1 MNNAA
6 YDVLV
11 ENLVDNLLP
20 FYRGESLENI
30 SCSCDK
36 IFTIAAFDD
45 NLTIR
50 HCSRQQFP
58 YLI

>member
-20 FYRGESLENI
+20 FYRGQPMENI
-30 SCSCDK
+30 SYSCNK
-36 IFTIAAFDD
+36 ILTIAAFDD

-50 HCSRQQFP
+50 HCFRQQFP